1 MAFPKEQKWNFGCQL
16 NKNNKM
22 LRAILIDDEEN
33 SLNALMQKLT
43 QHCPLVEII
52 ATYTVSAEA
61 VKGIDLLRPDIVFLD
76 IEMPGLNG
84 FNLLQQV
91 QYKNFEPVFVTAYDH
106 YAVRAIRYSA
116 LDYLVKPVD
125 IAELKSTVER
135 ALAKKND
142 SMPNQRLELL
152 LDHLSSPI
160 KHFKRIAIPSHDGLQ
175 FIKVSDIIYLEANV
189 NYTHIYQAEHKY
201 VVSRTIKD
209 FEELLPADTFIRIH
223 NSYIINKDYLEKY
236 IRGEG
241 GQVVLSTGVTLD
253 VAKRK
258 KADFL
263 KAIGY

>member
-1 MAFPKEQKWNFGCQL
+1 
-16 NKNNKM
+16 M

-33 SLNALMQKLT
+33 SLNALKQKII
-43 QHCPLVEII
+43 QHCPLVDII
-52 ATYTVSAEA
+52 ACFTQPSEA
-61 VKGIDLLRPDIVFLD
+61 VEKINFLKPEIVFLD
-76 IEMPGLNG
+76 IEMPGMNG

-91 QYKNFEPVFVTAYDH
+91 NYKNFEPVFVTAYDH
-106 YAVRAIRYSA
+106 YAVRAIRFSA

-125 IAELKSTVER
+125 VDELKATVER
-135 ALAKKND
+135 ALQKKN
-142 SMPNQRLELL
+142 SGGPNERLELL
-152 LDHLSSPI
+152 IDHLSNP
-160 KHFKRIAIPSHDGLQ
+160 KKDFKRIAIPSHEGLQ
-175 FIKVSDIIYLEANV
+175 FIKVSEIVYLEAHI
-189 NYTHIYQAEHKY
+189 NYTHIFLPNHKY

-209 FEELLPADTFIRIH
+209 FEELLPSGTFIRIH

-258 KADFL
+258 KSDFL